1 MTTTPSSP
9 SRNQYQLFVGIDIA
23 ATTATAAWRF
33 LSEDASGVGGVRGPH
48 SGRPLQFAQT
58 PAGYALLEQRL
69 ATIAKAKDIPP
80 AATLV
85 VMEATGNYWMVLA
98 ATLHQAGYAV
108 SVVNPAQAHHFA
120 QARLQHA
127 KTDPLDAQT
136 LAHLAATLQPPLWS
150 PPPAVYEQ
158 LYQRLTHRATLLNMR
173 QQVANELH
181 ALAHRGTVVE
191 VVEAQKHALLDV
203 LDEQIAAV
211 EADLQEVVSQD
222 SQWAA
227 SIVLLQTIPGVGLL
241 TAVWLVVETLNFTL
255 CPTPEAATS
264 YVGLAPH
271 VRQSGT
277 SVRWRAQLG
286 HRGNSRLRTALYL
299 ASLSASRFNPVLR
312 AFYKRLRDAGKPAK
326 VALCAVA
333 RKLLHIAWAVVTK
346 QKPFTA

>member
-1 MTTTPSSP
+1 MTTNPSPTS
-9 SRNQYQLFVGIDIA
+9 NQHQLFVGIDIA
-23 ATTATAAWRF
+23 ATTATAAWLF
-33 LSEDASGVGGVRGPH
+33 HDGNADSAPGVRPM
-48 SGRPLQFAQT
+48 RFAQT

-69 ATIAKAKDIPP
+69 AAIATAKNITPQ
-80 AATLV
+80 ATLV

-98 ATLHQAGYAV
+98 ATLHQAGYCV

-127 KTDPLDAQT
+127 KTDPLDAET
-136 LAHLAATLQPPLWS
+136 LAHLAATLQPPCWT

-158 LYQRLTHRATLLNMR
+158 LYQRLTHRAALLGMR

-191 VVEAQKHALLDV
+191 VVQAQKRALLAV
-203 LDEQIAAV
+203 LDEQIATV
-211 EADLQEVVSQD
+211 EAGLQEVMQQD
-222 SQWAA
+222 SEWTA
-227 SIVLLQTIPGVGLL
+227 SVVLLQTIPGVGLL
-241 TAVWLVVETLNFTL
+241 TAAWLVVETLNFTL
-255 CPTPEAATS
+255 CPTPEAATA

-277 SVRWRAQLG
+277 SVRRRAQLG

-299 ASLSASRFNPVLR
+299 ASLSATRFNPVLR
-312 AFYKRLRDAGKPAK
+312 AFYQRLRAAGKPTK

-333 RKLLHIAWAVVTK
+333 RKLLHIAWAIVTK
-346 QKPFTA
+346 QKPFTV